1 MTHHLP
7 DFSQKWMRD
16 AISSRQTKVEKKNQ
30 RKIQK
35 NVNINARDKYLS
47 FVVWGN
53 EILQTAS
60 SMLKIQHFRE
70 GKGSKKYG
78 LLPNP
83 PRTPPPPPGLV
94 IFPTKK
100 IYPQFFFLEIRP
112 LLGETN
118 FTLGPISKSIIFC
131 SYNGFYNCLLSPQ
144 DLGRSGYFKS
154 CPNSCR
160 YEIGT
165 PDQV

>member
-1 MTHHLP
+1 M
-7 DFSQKWMRD
+7 FSSVHQ
-16 AISSRQTKVEKKNQ
+16 IYS
-30 RKIQK
+30 
-35 NVNINARDKYLS
+35 DKTL
-47 FVVWGN
+47 
-53 EILQTAS
+53 L
-60 SMLKIQHFRE
+60 RE
-70 GKGSKKYG
+70 GLKKRLG
-78 LLPNP
+78 KSVVFCQ
-83 PRTPPPPPGLV
+83 TP
-94 IFPTKK
+94 
-100 IYPQFFFLEIRP
+100 LEIRP